1 MELRKTDPAFLER
14 FNHFVTEEVAVEEG
28 QTLDA
33 PTRYLAILAT
43 LIGCGGVDAY
53 REILPQALENG
64 LTPIAVKECVYQ
76 ATDYLGYGRMLP
88 FLYATNEIMTEREI
102 ALPLVDQTTTTFDD
116 RLEKGIAAQVAIF
129 GEHMN
134 EAWKKGHIQRWLADN
149 CFGDYYTRTG
159 LSLRE
164 RELITFCFLMAQGG
178 CEPQLI
184 AHAKGNMHIGNDRAF
199 LIRVVSQCLPYIGY
213 PRSLN
218 ALSCIDK
225 AAVDSAVEKRPA
237 FDARMVGK
245 WYKAEMG
252 ETIHIF
258 PEDPPRMK
266 MSFSTSGHY
275 NFEPNCVYT
284 DGDALCWEINDEYY
298 RMVYRVRYEDGKLR
312 GVYTQFGRE
321 TPVVYERVS
330 DTPED
335 GEYLYISPNEYVPG
349 RKTTRREILTEYAEY
364 APCAAVVPETTY
376 ALGGPAPEILS
387 QYDYA
392 SYLDGKKGDDLVF
405 AALAFVCD
413 HFYHNGSIGL
423 GNDRTITGLIRFCE
437 THDGRM
443 NCRGLAILLAAILR
457 LQGIRARHITC
468 KPYEEPFDDCHV
480 VVDCELPSG
489 ERVMLD
495 PSNRL
500 YYTDTAGRYVSI
512 ERLREMCVSGEALI
526 PNADAS
532 YNGGPFDAAENHK
545 YMTKNTFRF
554 NRGTKFADGVDDR
567 GVDLI
572 PAKYAEKQNTQCAY
586 TTDPAA
592 FWRM

>member
-1 MELRKTDPAFLER
+1 M
-14 FNHFVTEEVAVEEG
+14 
-28 QTLDA
+28 
-33 PTRYLAILAT
+33 
-43 LIGCGGVDAY
+43 
-53 REILPQALENG
+53 
-64 LTPIAVKECVYQ
+64 
-76 ATDYLGYGRMLP
+76 
-88 FLYATNEIMTEREI
+88 
-102 ALPLVDQTTTTFDD
+102 
-116 RLEKGIAAQVAIF
+116 
-129 GEHMN
+129 
-134 EAWKKGHIQRWLADN
+134 
-149 CFGDYYTRTG
+149 
-159 LSLRE
+159 
-164 RELITFCFLMAQGG
+164 
-178 CEPQLI
+178 
-184 AHAKGNMHIGNDRAF
+184 
-199 LIRVVSQCLPYIGY
+199 
-213 PRSLN
+213 
-218 ALSCIDK
+218 
-225 AAVDSAVEKRPA
+225 
-237 FDARMVGK
+237 
-245 WYKAEMG
+245 
-252 ETIHIF
+252 
-258 PEDPPRMK
+258 
-266 MSFSTSGHY
+266 
-275 NFEPNCVYT
+275 
-284 DGDALCWEINDEYY
+284 
-298 RMVYRVRYEDGKLR
+298 
-312 GVYTQFGRE
+312 
-321 TPVVYERVS
+321 
-330 DTPED
+330 
-335 GEYLYISPNEYVPG
+335 
-349 RKTTRREILTEYAEY
+349 
-364 APCAAVVPETTY
+364 
-376 ALGGPAPEILS
+376 
-387 QYDYA
+387 
-392 SYLDGKKGDDLVF
+392 
-405 AALAFVCD
+405 CD

-572 PAKYAEKQNTQCAY
+572 PAKCAEKQNTQCAY